1 MTEIDKLDKQY
12 RDDCDKVQDFIS
24 WLIETRQRMCETYEL
39 KRKELKS
46 IDTMLNDMAQEDDIA
61 KFDERREMAK
71 EGVDARTD

>member
-46 IDTMLNDMAQEDDIA
+46 IDTMLNDL
-61 KFDERREMAK
+61 AK
-71 EGVDARTD
+71 EDEVKNAKV